1 MTEYITQDK
10 TFINSLRIGDIF
22 VSRGHSYIYYLGID
36 TNRKASGNGEYMF
49 HSLSTYNGDSII
61 YYYTE
66 QGACISLMKF
76 AKISRDALCKEIV
89 SNMIKTTLLISTKLP
104 EDVINYTIHF
114 TPFQC

>member
-1 MTEYITQDK
+1 MTEYLTQDK

-22 VSRGHSYIYYLGID
+22 VSLGHSYIYYLGID
-36 TNRKASGNGEYMF
+36 TNRKSVGKGEYMF
-49 HSLSTYNGDSII
+49 YSLSTYNGDSII

-66 QGACISLMKF
+66 QGTCISLMKF

-89 SNMIKTTLLISTKLP
+89 SNMIKTTLLNSTKLP